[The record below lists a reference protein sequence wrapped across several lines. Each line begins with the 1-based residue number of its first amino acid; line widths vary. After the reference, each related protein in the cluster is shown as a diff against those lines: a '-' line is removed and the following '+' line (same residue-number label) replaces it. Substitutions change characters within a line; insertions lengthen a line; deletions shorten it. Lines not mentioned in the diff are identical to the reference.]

1 MFEII
6 LIANRGD
13 LLPQGSAA
21 TKSNRPAAK
30 SCKGDF
36 AAGTPHV

>member
-1 MFEII
+1 MFEEI

-13 LLPQGSAA
+13 QLQGSAA
-21 TKSNRPAAK
+21 TKSNRPAAE

-36 AAGTPHV
+36 AAGVIHV